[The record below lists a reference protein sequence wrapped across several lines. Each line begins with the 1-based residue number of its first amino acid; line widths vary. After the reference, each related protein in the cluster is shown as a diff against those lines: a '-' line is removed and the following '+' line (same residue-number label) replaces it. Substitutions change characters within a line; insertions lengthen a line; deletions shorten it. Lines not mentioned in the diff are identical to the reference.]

1 MIPGLSFTKPY
12 LWVTTPLLTCC
23 LHSTQEASLLPAQ
36 LCACPV
42 WICFLHKELPAEVHR
57 DTGSLL
63 SSKAGTELFKCL
75 SSSFPSSHS
84 HMILSLEMKHE
95 SVGNHSQLDDCIS
108 CQPKYQDCVN
118 TQILFT
124 NQAVR
129 KLGSERRHLCVF
141 CASSSHNR
149 LPEMASFFS

>member
-1 MIPGLSFTKPY
+1 MSNNTSAHVLPSLHTGGF
-12 LWVTTPLLTCC
+12 VTTCTTLCMSC
-23 LHSTQEASLLPAQ
+23 LDLFPAQ
-36 LCACPV
+36 RTPSRSAPRHG
-42 WICFLHKELPAEVHR
+42 I
-57 DTGSLL
+57 T
-63 SSKAGTELFKCL
+63 SKQQTGTELFKCL